1 MLHTHTARLVT
12 MRARV
17 AILGITLVLSGV
29 AFVATSPT
37 ARAFCENPN
46 TAGQLN
52 PSWGREHTPNVS
64 TCDGDGIYKGKV
76 TDKVSDGFCV
86 TVQFKEGS
94 TIYTQGV
101 SCNATGLN
109 YTFWDQNGNTWSSI
123 RICKQGTATCSPAS
137 PLFTY
142 TQSY

>member
-1 MLHTHTARLVT
+1 MT
-12 MRARV
+12 
-17 AILGITLVLSGV
+17 ILLCGI
-29 AFVATSPT
+29 AFVVTSQT
-37 ARAFCENPN
+37 ANGFCEYPG

-52 PSWGREHTPNVS
+52 PSWGREHTPNVN
-64 TCDGDGIYKGKV
+64 TCDGDAIYKGKV
-76 TDKVSDGFCV
+76 TDKVSDGSCV

-94 TIYTQGV
+94 TIYTQGT
-101 SCNATGLN
+101 SCNSSGLN